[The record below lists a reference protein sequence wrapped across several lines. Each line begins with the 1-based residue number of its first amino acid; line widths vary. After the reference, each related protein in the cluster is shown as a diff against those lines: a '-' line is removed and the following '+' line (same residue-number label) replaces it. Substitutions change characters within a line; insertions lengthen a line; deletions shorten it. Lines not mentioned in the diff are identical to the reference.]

1 MQTPPSLTPP
11 PAHSSSPLVGK
22 TVLVTRSTG
31 QSGQFSDRLQ
41 QEGATVIEMPALE
54 IVPPSSWEE
63 LDRAI
68 AHLADFDW
76 LVLTSANSVDYF
88 FDRLASQVQDIR
100 ALAGLKIAVVG
111 EKTAQWLGRRGIK
124 PDFIPPEY
132 VADSL
137 AIHFPEP
144 LEGIKV
150 LFPRVESGG
159 RDVLVR
165 DFTSRGAAVTEVAAY
180 QSRCP
185 GAIAPQALEGLQN
198 RQVDVVTFASS
209 KTVKHF
215 CQMLQQVQG
224 DNWQTCLEGVCVA
237 SIGPQTSKTC
247 ISLLGR
253 VDAEAQEYTLEGL
266 IQAIIQWIGHH
277 QPVNP

>member
-1 MQTPPSLTPP
+1 M
-11 PAHSSSPLVGK
+11 
-22 TVLVTRSTG
+22 
-31 QSGQFSDRLQ
+31 
-41 QEGATVIEMPALE
+41 
-54 IVPPSSWEE
+54 
-63 LDRAI
+63 
-68 AHLADFDW
+68 
-76 LVLTSANSVDYF
+76 DYF